1 MSQLEKIGVTRFNC
15 FADLAVLSNPSSI
28 FIGVSICPIDEVRV
42 KLAWRFK
49 RSIFILVT
57 EPISSSKGEFVFRN
71 LSSSVSHSRTSS
83 ISGFTEP
90 LPFLPVLGRKVGQ
103 YYVNPNPFSTSNSF
117 QDLPTRDNWY
127 WTTILGRPWWIK
139 ILSKSA
145 MVVCTACAIFFKTS
159 NRLS

>member
-1 MSQLEKIGVTRFNC
+1 MNGCKIFNSAMLRVNCLVPKNTYPFYLEILSSQQTPSATQPLQQGIYWTCMSQLEKIRVTRFNC
-15 FADLAVLSNPSSI
+15 FADLVVLSNPSSI

-83 ISGFTEP
+83 ISGFAET
-90 LPFLPVLGRKVGQ
+90 LRFLPVLGRKVG
-103 YYVNPNPFSTSNSF
+103 
-117 QDLPTRDNWY
+117 
-127 WTTILGRPWWIK
+127 
-139 ILSKSA
+139 
-145 MVVCTACAIFFKTS
+145 
-159 NRLS
+159 